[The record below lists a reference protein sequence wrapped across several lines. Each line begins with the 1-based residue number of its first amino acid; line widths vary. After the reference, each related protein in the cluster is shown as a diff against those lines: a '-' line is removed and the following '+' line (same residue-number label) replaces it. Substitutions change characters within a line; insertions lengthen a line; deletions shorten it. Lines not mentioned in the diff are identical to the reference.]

1 MLCFLDLITVI
12 KVIMHEKY
20 NLKSDQ
26 VPCEAPLSVLA
37 SATAE
42 ALAGGFA
49 AARA

>member
-1 MLCFLDLITVI
+1 
-12 KVIMHEKY
+12 MHEKY

-26 VPCEAPLSVLA
+26 IPCEAPLSVLA

-49 AARA
+49 AARARCLAENAARA